1 MDKTELLSLQFGV
14 GASGLQITAGMPSL
28 NRVDIDILK
37 TDVSEIDHEQVH
49 SLISEIMKDLLS
61 KGSFTREDSCSNAKM
76 PESF

>member
-49 SLISEIMKDLLS
+49 SLISEIMKDLLA